1 MTIVLFSDMGPQ
13 STPPPKPVSSGTLPL
28 GDSPSQEIPV
38 FLGEQVQV
46 TTTLTGFVGGRGDA
60 S

>member
-13 STPPPKPVSSGTLPL
+13 STPPKPVSSGTLPL
-28 GDSPSQEIPV
+28 GDSSSQEIPV